1 MLRNKCFLK
10 EIFQNGNDSKQK
22 GEWEM
27 PPKCKFTKEEI
38 IQTAFEMVRTDGLSE
53 LTARALGGR
62 LGSSP
67 KPIFSIFTSMEEVQ
81 EEVTQAAKRLY
92 AEYLERGLKETP
104 AFRGV
109 GTQYILFAIREPKLF
124 QILFM
129 KEQGEILDVRHVLPV
144 IDDNYEKIL
153 SSLMEGY
160 QLEEAVA
167 ERIYRHLWIYS
178 HGIAALCATK
188 MCQFTKEEIEQMMAE
203 IFRGLLIQELKGE
216 KHD

>member
-1 MLRNKCFLK
+1 
-10 EIFQNGNDSKQK
+10 
-22 GEWEM
+22 M

-81 EEVTQAAKRLY
+81 EEVIGAAKKRY
-92 AEYLERGLKETP
+92 AEYVEKGLQETP

-129 KEQGEILDVRHVLPV
+129 KEQGEVLDVRHVLPV
-144 IDDNYEKIL
+144 IDDNYDKIL
-153 SSLMEGY
+153 ASLIDGY
-160 QLEEAVA
+160 RIEEPVA
-167 ERIYRHLWIYS
+167 ERIYQHLWIYS
-178 HGIAALCATK
+178 HGIATLCATK
-188 MCQFTKEEIEQMMAE
+188 MCRFTKEEIEQMMAE
-203 IFRGLLIQELKGE
+203 VFKGLLIQETKGE
-216 KHD
+216 KYD

>member
-1 MLRNKCFLK
+1 
-10 EIFQNGNDSKQK
+10 
-22 GEWEM
+22 
-27 PPKCKFTKEEI
+27 
-38 IQTAFEMVRTDGLSE
+38 
-53 LTARALGGR
+53 
-62 LGSSP
+62 
-67 KPIFSIFTSMEEVQ
+67 MEEVQ

-92 AEYLERGLKETP
+92 AEYVERGLKETP

-144 IDDNYEKIL
+144 IDDNYDKIL
-153 SSLMEGY
+153 ASLIDGY
-160 QLEEAVA
+160 RIEEPVA
-167 ERIYRHLWIYS
+167 ERIYQHLWIYS
-178 HGIAALCATK
+178 HGIATLCATK

-203 IFRGLLIQELKGE
+203 IFRGLLIQELKGG

>member
-1 MLRNKCFLK
+1 
-10 EIFQNGNDSKQK
+10 
-22 GEWEM
+22 M
-27 PPKCKFTKEEI
+27 PPKCKFTREEI

-81 EEVTQAAKRLY
+81 EEVIGAAKKRY
-92 AEYLERGLKETP
+92 AEYVEKGLQETP

-129 KEQGEILDVRHVLPV
+129 KEQGEVLDVRHVLPV
-144 IDDNYEKIL
+144 IDDNYDKIL
-153 SSLMEGY
+153 ASLIDGY
-160 QLEEAVA
+160 RIEEPVA
-167 ERIYRHLWIYS
+167 ERIYQHLWIYS
-178 HGIAALCATK
+178 HGIATLCATK
-188 MCQFTKEEIEQMMAE
+188 MCRFTKEEIEQMMAE
-203 IFRGLLIQELKGE
+203 VFKGLLIQETKGE

>member
-1 MLRNKCFLK
+1 
-10 EIFQNGNDSKQK
+10 
-22 GEWEM
+22 M

-81 EEVTQAAKRLY
+81 EEVIGAAKKRY
-92 AEYLERGLKETP
+92 AEYVEKGLQETP

-129 KEQGEILDVRHVLPV
+129 KEQGEVLDVRHVRPV
-144 IDDNYEKIL
+144 IDDNYDKIL
-153 SSLMEGY
+153 ASLIDGY
-160 QLEEAVA
+160 RIEEPVA
-167 ERIYRHLWIYS
+167 ERIYQHLWIYS
-178 HGIAALCATK
+178 HGIATLCATK
-188 MCQFTKEEIEQMMAE
+188 MCRFTKEEIEQMMAE
-203 IFRGLLIQELKGE
+203 VFKGLLIQETKGE

>member
-1 MLRNKCFLK
+1 
-10 EIFQNGNDSKQK
+10 
-22 GEWEM
+22 M
-27 PPKCKFTKEEI
+27 PPKCKFTKVEI
-38 IQTAFEMVRTDGLSE
+38 IQAAFEMVRTEGFSE

-81 EEVTQAAKRLY
+81 EEVIGAAKRLY
-92 AEYLERGLKETP
+92 AEYVERGLRETP

-188 MCQFTKEEIEQMMAE
+188 MCRFTKEEIEQMMAE
-203 IFRGLLIQELKGE
+203 VFRGLLIQELKGE

>member
-1 MLRNKCFLK
+1 
-10 EIFQNGNDSKQK
+10 
-22 GEWEM
+22 M

-81 EEVTQAAKRLY
+81 EEVIGAAKKRY
-92 AEYLERGLKETP
+92 AEYVEKGLQETP

-129 KEQGEILDVRHVLPV
+129 KEQGEVLDVRHVLPV
-144 IDDNYEKIL
+144 IDDNYDKIL
-153 SSLMEGY
+153 ASLIDGY
-160 QLEEAVA
+160 RIEEPVA
-167 ERIYRHLWIYS
+167 ERIYQHLWIYS
-178 HGIAALCATK
+178 HGIATLCATK

-203 IFRGLLIQELKGE
+203 IFRGLLIQELKGG